1 MIVVEL
7 LGGLGNQL
15 FQYALG
21 RALSVRRGL
30 QLKLD
35 LSSFRNYPLRDYRLG
50 NFRIQAEIASDED
63 ILQCGYGRGLI
74 GMAQKIR
81 DKIHP
86 WYARRVVREES
97 FPFSKDIFKV
107 RDNTLIKGY
116 WQSEKYFIDI
126 APELRDEIVPRSEMS
141 EESMAILAEI
151 RSGESVSL
159 HVRRGDYVENPVTN
173 AYHGVCSQDYY
184 HRAVEVVRQKSK
196 STGSFFVFS
205 DDPDWVEENLDIG
218 VPFRTVRH
226 NGPEKDYEDLILM
239 SACSNHVIANSS
251 FSWWGAWLCQNP
263 GKIVAAPSRWFNGA
277 RSDTRDLIPENWTRC

>member
-7 LGGLGNQL
+7 VGGLGNQL

-21 RALSVRRGL
+21 RALSVKRGL

-63 ILQCGYGRGLI
+63 TLQCAYGRGLI
-74 GMAQKIR
+74 GTAQKIW
-81 DKIHP
+81 DKMNP
-86 WYARRVVREES
+86 WYARRIVREKS
-97 FPFSKDIFKV
+97 FPFCEDIFKV

-126 APELRDEIVPRSEMS
+126 ASELRDEIVPRSEMS
-141 EESMAILAEI
+141 EESMASLAEI

-173 AYHGVCSQDYY
+173 AYHGVCPQDYY
-184 HRAVEVVRQKSK
+184 RRAVDVVRQKSK
-196 STGSFFVFS
+196 GTGSFFVFS
-205 DDPDWVEENLDIG
+205 DDPDWVEGNLDIG
-218 VPFRTVRH
+218 VPFKTVRH

-251 FSWWGAWLCQNP
+251 FSWWGAWLCTNP
-263 GKIVAAPSRWFNGA
+263 GKIVVAPSRWFNGA
-277 RSDTRDLIPENWTRC
+277 RSDTRDLIPENWMRC

>member
-21 RALSVRRGL
+21 RALSVKRGV

-35 LSSFRNYPLRDYRLG
+35 LSSFRNYPLRNYRLG

-63 ILQCGYGRGLI
+63 VLQCGYGQGLI
-74 GMAQKIR
+74 GTAQKIR
-81 DKIHP
+81 DRMNP
-86 WYARRVVREES
+86 WYARRVVREKS
-97 FPFSKDIFKV
+97 FPFSEDIFKV

-126 APELRDEIVPRSEMS
+126 ASELRREIVPNSEMS
-141 EESMAILAEI
+141 PESRAILSEI
-151 RSGESVSL
+151 TSGESVSL

-184 HRAVEVVRQKSK
+184 RRAVEFIRHKSND
-196 STGSFFVFS
+196 SARFFVFS
-205 DDPDWVEENLDIG
+205 DDPDWVEGNLDIG
-218 VPFRTVRH
+218 SPFRVVRH
-226 NGPEKDYEDLILM
+226 NGPGNDYEDLSLM
-239 SACSNHVIANSS
+239 SACFSHVIANSS
-251 FSWWGAWLCQNP
+251 FSWWGAWLCANP
-263 GKIVAAPSRWFNGA
+263 DKIVVAPSRWFDGA
-277 RSDTRDLIPENWTRC
+277 RSDTRDLLPDNWVRF